1 MPITALLFGQ
11 LVGWVNERKLSSR
24 RWYFILT
31 STYLASR
38 ITGFDS
44 ISAISSWH
52 FLRSLAR
59 SPARRLIP
67 AVRPKYSEHFVCLW
81 RWIYLVQ
88 LYIFV
93 LESILTATNDHDL
106 ADLAPTGYIY
116 TYVLCMCNGYESH
129 ECFAIFTKSF
139 FVALCAIFCATFE
152 KNRSHVFFKRNVD
165 KFEIVPMAQLLYASI
180 LDGYELPI
188 DVLSW
193 WVPDENV
200 RNEW

>member
-116 TYVLCMCNGYESH
+116 IRIMYVQWLWVSWMLCYFH
-129 ECFAIFTKSF
+129 
-139 FVALCAIFCATFE
+139 
-152 KNRSHVFFKRNVD
+152 
-165 KFEIVPMAQLLYASI
+165 EIVFRRSLCHFLCYVWKKPFACVFQTKC
-180 LDGYELPI
+180 
-188 DVLSW
+188 W
-193 WVPDENV
+193 
-200 RNEW
+200 